1 MQSFVSSLPFVGM
14 VITLLLVI
22 FVGVIACKGIL
33 SEVRRQR
40 EQQVQWYRQSR
51 IVVGIVA
58 LVTSI
63 AQLPNAIVP
72 VYAQRLGLSLSTK
85 TLFNVL
91 ANASLILLSVIL
103 IVLFAK
109 FLYDLH
115 RRLPKDDEQSNR
127 EI

>member
-14 VITLLLVI
+14 VITLLSVI
-22 FVGVIACKGIL
+22 FVGVVACKVLL
-33 SEVRRQR
+33 SGVRRQR
-40 EQQVQWYRQSR
+40 EQQVRWYHQSR

-72 VYAQRLGLSLSTK
+72 VYAQRLGLSFSTK
-85 TLFNVL
+85 TLFNFM
-91 ANASLILLSVIL
+91 ANGSLILLSFIL
-103 IVLFAK
+103 IVLYAK
-109 FLYDLH
+109 FLYDL
-115 RRLPKDDEQSNR
+115 RRRQSGNPDRLDE